1 MRVHIDPAVWH
12 LDVDSAHPSAVAGG
26 KGSAV
31 RRLKCYVSWVQYVVR
46 QYGSYLLEGHR
57 IKVARLLSTKG
68 LEGLNLL
75 CTSCGYL
82 IQISIAG

>member
-46 QYGSYLLEGHR
+46 QYGSYFLEENR
-57 IKVARLLSTKG
+57 IEITRLLSTKG
-68 LEGLNLL
+68 LEGRYLW
-75 CTSCGYL
+75 CTSCGY
-82 IQISIAG
+82 